1 MDSESIKILIID
13 EQKESS
19 TQWRLEIMDRY
30 EAEWLAP
37 SDVRKELDRIS
48 PDLIFLRGRAEDDS
62 DLVQLIRSTLPPAT
76 IIYITDQQDFQ
87 VLRNVTRAGAADF
100 FVMPDETSLLAGR
113 LDGIVKTAEEQKL
126 QEKETA
132 ASAQNF
138 RRGRGQ
144 ILAFYS
150 GKGGS
155 GRSLISSVFAQ
166 TMKLESTAQVLFID
180 SNLQFG
186 GAETFLSIESN
197 RSLADLR
204 PVIDELNESHIRNV
218 AQKEKYSQLEVLLSP
233 RDAETAESLSDEFI
247 ERLLR
252 IARRSYDFVIID
264 LPPVMDEMTYT
275 ALEEADAIY
284 YILTPDTPSIQILKQ
299 AEKLFSRLG
308 INVKGRMS
316 LVVNGVSKEN
326 EITANDIKNT
336 IDYPLEAKIRKDI
349 KGVQSAVNQ
358 GEPLRKSQN
367 DKKLS
372 AFAKDVRKWVL
383 GKLK

>member
-1 MDSESIKILIID
+1 METEEIKILIID
-13 EQKESS
+13 EQEDKNA
-19 TQWRLEIMDRY
+19 QWRLEILSRY
-30 EAEWLAP
+30 EAERLAS

-48 PDLIFLRGRAEDDS
+48 PDLIFLRGGAEDDS
-62 DLVQLIRSTLPPAT
+62 DLIQLMQSIQPLAT
-76 IIYITDQQDFQ
+76 IIYITDEQDFQ
-87 VLRNVTRAGAADF
+87 LLRNVTRAGAADF
-100 FVMPDETSLLAGR
+100 FVMPDEASLLSGR
-113 LDGIVKTAEEQKL
+113 LDGIVKSAEERKL

-132 ASAQNF
+132 VSVQNF

-155 GRSLISSVFAQ
+155 GRSIISSVFSQ
-166 TMKLESTAQVLFID
+166 TMKLESTAQVLLMD
-180 SNLQFG
+180 LNLQFG
-186 GAETFLSIESN
+186 GTETFLSIESN
-197 RSLADLR
+197 RSIADLQ

-218 AQKEKYSQLEVLLSP
+218 AQKEKFSQLEVLLSP
-233 RDAETAESLSDEFI
+233 RDAETAETLTDEFV

-252 IARRSYDFVIID
+252 TARRSYDFVIVD
-264 LPPVMDEMTYT
+264 LPTVMDEVTYT

-284 YILTPDTPSIQILKQ
+284 YVMTPDTPSIQILKQ

-316 LVVNGVSKEN
+316 LIVNGISREN
-326 EITANDIKNT
+326 EINANDIKNT
-336 IDYPLEAKIRKDI
+336 IDYPLEAKIRRDF
-349 KGVQSAVNQ
+349 KGVQTAVNQ

-367 DKKLS
+367 EKKLS
-372 AFAKDVRKWVL
+372 AFSKDVRKWVL